1 MIVLVTGASS
11 GIGRQ
16 IAIQLSESYRLI
28 LHGRDLQRL
37 EETRQVCRSPEQ
49 HIAWQMDLKETT
61 GIGDSLRIVLS
72 RLEAG
77 VHGFVHCAGA
87 LQVLPIRS
95 ITPSIV
101 TDTMNVNFGSAL
113 EITRILASKKTN
125 QKNLR
130 NVVFVSSTASK
141 FGAKGFGLYCASK
154 GALDSL
160 MRAIAVELAPRVRV
174 NSVLP
179 GAIKTDMTD
188 DMMND
193 PDLAARIQSQYP
205 LGVGKTSDIASAVE
219 FLLSDNS
226 RWVTGHQLVVDGGCT
241 ADITA

>member
-1 MIVLVTGASS
+1 MFVLVTGASS

-16 IAIQLSESYRLI
+16 IAIRLSESYRLI

-49 HIAWQMDLKETT
+49 HIAWQMDLKETI
-61 GIGDSLRIVLS
+61 GIEDSLRIVLS
-72 RLEAG
+72 GLEAG
-77 VHGFVHCAGA
+77 VQGFVHCAGA

-95 ITPSIV
+95 ITPSIAADV
-101 TDTMNVNFGSAL
+101 MNVNFASAL

-125 QKNLR
+125 QKNLH
-130 NVVFVSSTASK
+130 NVVFISSTASK

-160 MRAIAVELAPRVRV
+160 MRALAVELAPRVRV

-179 GAIKTDMTD
+179 GAIKTHMTD

-193 PDLAARIQSQYP
+193 PDVASRIQSQYP
-205 LGVGKTSDIASAVE
+205 LGVGEASDIASAVE
-219 FLLSDNS
+219 FLMSDKS
-226 RWVTGHQLVVDGGCT
+226 RWITAHQLVVDGGCT